1 MAPDNSMC
9 VSHHCKQRRPTKVT
23 KLSLF
28 LNARKKAHAV
38 HIVQE
43 SRAQRRQFTLH
54 ARTSASVYCWIL
66 FDTLSSH
73 ACIQSFLNA
82 AYHRARSLRSV
93 IMYYL
98 ICVLTTCTYIH
109 SFTTLRYEPI
119 GYLASY
125 LIIPN

>member
-9 VSHHCKQRRPTKVT
+9 VSHHCKQRRATKVI
-23 KLSLF
+23 KLFLF

-82 AYHRARSLRSV
+82 AYITVRDHYVPL
-93 IMYYL
+93 L
-98 ICVLTTCTYIH
+98 CTVFI
-109 SFTTLRYEPI
+109 
-119 GYLASY
+119 
-125 LIIPN
+125 